1 MVSSRLLTLR
11 GAPLTGVELEVT
23 NQDKGRIGDV
33 WEEWEELFRITIIS
47 IFFSPLHNNV
57 INREWKIKRFWFH
70 PKGAALDMYCEECSK
85 MLMLA
90 RAFPMLASNA

>member
-33 WEEWEELFRITIIS
+33 WEDWEELFRITIIS
-47 IFFSPLHNNV
+47 IFFSPLHNIV
-57 INREWKIKRFWFH
+57 INREWKIKRLWFH
-70 PKGAALDMYCEECSK
+70 PKGAALDMVNNV
-85 MLMLA
+85 L
-90 RAFPMLASNA
+90 